1 MKANAKKINIKL
13 MGLHL
18 TGHRIRHQ
26 NAVFYSWSSY
36 ICCPHH
42 CLKIAVS
49 LKNKAI
55 YMNKQLI
62 SLINFLISPSLPF
75 ARDTNYK
82 LHPVNSHLT
91 RVPSSF
97 LLLILWSQTKW
108 ELAKKKEHT
117 HALFLG
123 FLQNLHVIIT
133 LCWNCDMMH
142 KCI

>member
-1 MKANAKKINIKL
+1 MKANANKTNIKL

-62 SLINFLISPSLPF
+62 SLINFLINPFSIRPWHKLQTPPREFPPNTCPLFLSPP
-75 ARDTNYK
+75 
-82 LHPVNSHLT
+82 HMCP
-91 RVPSSF
+91 
-97 LLLILWSQTKW
+97 QTKW
-108 ELAKKKEHT
+108 EQRKKNTRT
-117 HALFLG
+117 HSFLN
-123 FLQNLHVIIT
+123 FCRI
-133 LCWNCDMMH
+133 CMWS
-142 KCI
+142 

>member
-97 LLLILWSQTKW
+97 LLLICVLKQS
-108 ELAKKKEHT
+108 ESKEKRT
-117 HALFLG
+117 HA
-123 FLQNLHVIIT
+123 HT
-133 LCWNCDMMH
+133 LSWISAESACDH
-142 KCI
+142 NIVLELWYDA